1 MLIKVENHEISQ
13 QCANCEKIN
22 VFDVSDIEID
32 FDKELNEYRNFSFI
46 CECDA
51 IEIFNMNLP
60 LEEEEET
67 NETRELTKELIKLIR
82 KDLKVAEK

>member
-1 MLIKVENHEISQ
+1 MLTKVEGYEVTQ
-13 QCANCEKIN
+13 ECANCKKIN
-22 VFDVSDIEID
+22 VMNVSDIEID
-32 FDKELNEYRNFSFI
+32 FDKELGEYRNFSFI

-67 NETRELTKELIKLIR
+67 NEARELTKDLMRLIR
-82 KDLKVAEK
+82 KDLKNVQR